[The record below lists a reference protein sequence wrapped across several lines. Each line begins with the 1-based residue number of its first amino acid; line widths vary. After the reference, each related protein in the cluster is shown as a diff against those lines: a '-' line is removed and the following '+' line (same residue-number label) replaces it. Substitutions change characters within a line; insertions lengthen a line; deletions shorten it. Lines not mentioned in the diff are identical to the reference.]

1 MGRVALA
8 VIPRQVIYKSGFRVL
23 LSLITSFAF
32 HLGFIKPGGSEF
44 ETEITVKHVRGF
56 KNKILSCFG
65 VTDLNWA
72 LCQAVLEC
80 RI

>member
-23 LSLITSFAF
+23 LSLITSLAF
-32 HLGFIKPGGSEF
+32 HLGFTKPGGSEF
-44 ETEITVKHVRGF
+44 ETEITVKHGRGF

-72 LCQAVLEC
+72 LCHAVLEY
-80 RI
+80 